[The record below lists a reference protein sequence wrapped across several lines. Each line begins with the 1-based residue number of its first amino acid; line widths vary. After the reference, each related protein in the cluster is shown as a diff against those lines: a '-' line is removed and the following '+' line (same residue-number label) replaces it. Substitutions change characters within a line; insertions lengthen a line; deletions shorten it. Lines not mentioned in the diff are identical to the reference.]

1 MLLCL
6 GDETVVDNTGTTGA
20 HSAHRIVSSPKRQ
33 QIQMKPHKASLGEA
47 GFHFNRRQFLKAALK
62 TGALLAV
69 PQIIPGRVLGKNG
82 GVAPSER
89 IVLGAIGI
97 GHRGTYDLGC
107 FLEEPDVQF
116 VAICDVKAER
126 REAIKKKTDTKYG
139 NQDCSMY
146 RDLRDLLARSDI
158 DAVLIATGPNWHGT
172 AAMVAANAGKD
183 VYCEKPCTRSIAQ
196 SLALAE
202 TFRRT
207 GRVFQA
213 GTQRRSLPNFMFAVD
228 LARRGKLGKLQ
239 TLHAQPRGLATVSSG
254 WAAAE
259 PEPDK
264 EKVDWDLYLGPAAWR
279 PFNNKLLDG
288 FNFEKGGGLVG
299 GGCLEWGSHCVD
311 LCQWANDADNT
322 VPVEYEPMGKEL
334 HARYANGVKLVLRDE
349 GWLKLGSCPVR
360 FEGETGWVETGDDGD
375 LVTSTPALLAGKGA
389 KVSGYP
395 ANFHIRDFLDCV
407 KTRGKTRANAEA
419 ACEAHI
425 ACHASN
431 IALFLGRKL
440 KYDPVKNE
448 FIGDEQANR
457 LRSEAIRE
465 PWQA

>member
-1 MLLCL
+1 MNPVTTATPERSSNPKPALC
-6 GDETVVDNTGTTGA
+6 DP
-20 HSAHRIVSSPKRQ
+20 R
-33 QIQMKPHKASLGEA
+33 A
-47 GFHFNRRQFLKAALK
+47 GLNRRRFLKTAAHVGVLLVAPQVVR
-62 TGALLAV
+62 GA
-69 PQIIPGRVLGKNG
+69 VLGRDG

-97 GHRGTYDLGC
+97 GHRGTYVLGC

-126 REAIKKKTDTKYG
+126 REAIKKKADTKYG
-139 NQDCSMY
+139 NQDCAMY
-146 RDLRDLLARSDI
+146 RDLHDLLGRTNI
-158 DAVLIATGPNWHGT
+158 DAVLIATGPNWHAT
-172 AAMVAANAGKD
+172 ASILAANAGKD
-183 VYCEKPCTRSIAQ
+183 VYCEKPCTKNIAQ

-213 GTQRRSLPNFMFAVD
+213 GTQRRSLPNFVFAID
-228 LARRGKLGKLQ
+228 LARRGKLGRLQ
-239 TLHAQPRGLATVSSG
+239 TLYAQPRGLETASSG
-254 WAAAE
+254 WLE
-259 PEPDK
+259 PEPAPDK
-264 EKVDWDLYLGPAAWR
+264 EQVDWDLYLGPAAWR
-279 PFNNKLLDG
+279 PYNKKLLDG

-311 LCQWANDADNT
+311 LCQWANDADRT
-322 VPVEYEPMGKEL
+322 APVEYEPQGDQL
-334 HARYANGVKLVLRDE
+334 HARYANGVKLILRDN

-360 FEGETGWVETGDDGD
+360 FEGDSGWVETGDDGEMVASND
-375 LVTSTPALLAGKGA
+375 ALLIGKKA

-395 ANFHIRDFLDCV
+395 ANFHVRDFLDCV
-407 KTRGKTRANAEA
+407 RSRGQTRANADA
-419 ACEAHI
+419 ACQAHI
-425 ACHASN
+425 ACHAAN

-457 LRSEAIRE
+457 LRSEALRE
-465 PWQA
+465 PWRI